1 MPKAGV
7 SHLVEPLWQYVLQ
20 EAAHEL
26 VTMET
31 RLAPSPRCTMLVA
44 DGDTSVVEPDDA
56 ALGDGNTEHIAGE
69 VAQHSLGTITPLR
82 LANRVVFA

>member
-1 MPKAGV
+1 
-7 SHLVEPLWQYVLQ
+7 
-20 EAAHEL
+20 
-26 VTMET
+26 
-31 RLAPSPRCTMLVA
+31 MLVA